1 MRLFH
6 FEPSDTQQ
14 LAQWLQQADALV
26 LAQGRGDVLSGTLQ
40 DLPLLQDVI
49 AQASSAA
56 LTPEQLHA
64 VSAALGRVLLHEQAG
79 SEWAIVQGVHQRGY
93 AVRRMGTLHWVSPEG
108 ALRSH
113 LHGGAK
119 LDLRQLFSSLC
130 ERLNPSALAA

>member
-6 FEPSDTQQ
+6 LEPSDTQQ

-26 LAQGRGDVLSGTLQ
+26 LAQGGGDVLSGTLQ
-40 DLPLLQDVI
+40 DLPILQNLI
-49 AQASSAA
+49 AQHLAA
-56 LTPEQLHA
+56 PTPEQLHA

-93 AVRRMGTLHWVSPEG
+93 AIRRMGTLHWVSPEG

-113 LHGGAK
+113 LHGGAR
-119 LDLRQLFSSLC
+119 LDLRHLFASLC
-130 ERLNPSALAA
+130 ERLNPPALAA

>member
-6 FEPSDTQQ
+6 LEPSDTQQ

-26 LAQGRGDVLSGTLQ
+26 LAQGGSDVLSGTLQ
-40 DLPLLQDVI
+40 DLPILQDII
-49 AQASSAA
+49 AQHLAA
-56 LTPEQLHA
+56 LTPEQRHA

-113 LHGGAK
+113 LHGGAR
-119 LDLRQLFSSLC
+119 LDLRQLFASLC

>member
-6 FEPSDTQQ
+6 LEPSDTQQ

-64 VSAALGRVLLHEQAG
+64 VSAALGHVLLHEQAG

-113 LHGGAK
+113 LHGGAR
-119 LDLRQLFSSLC
+119 LDLRQLFASLC